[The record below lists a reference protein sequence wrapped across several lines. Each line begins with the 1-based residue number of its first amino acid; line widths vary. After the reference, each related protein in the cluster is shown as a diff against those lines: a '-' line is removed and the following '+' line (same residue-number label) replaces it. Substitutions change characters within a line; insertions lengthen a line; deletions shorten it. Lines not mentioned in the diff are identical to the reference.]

1 MATVATYTFYVSS
14 DKRQSGTNT
23 DMNIQMSQIITRQA
37 RNSHFQAT
45 VHGTTIPFSFYQLS
59 SDINSLPVLIQQGSN
74 IKSATLNMTVG
85 NYSTVSVLEELATKL
100 TAICTG
106 NISPCVSFTPVFN
119 FVYNTT
125 TSKSTLSL
133 LATVPNSGPAT
144 TTQITL
150 GFGTNLSLGL
160 FFGFTSSPTF
170 FIGNSATGSKQA
182 VANPVSY
189 LLLCSPSLRQYKNRE
204 WVVEQDVFSDILYH
218 IPVQTNVNTY
228 INWYGDSH
236 PVVLVNDTI
245 SNLNFYLTTNL
256 SYTPID
262 LQELSWSFRMTISE
276 VLQPTYDSLYST
288 AFINQ
293 SFANAPIETDAT
305 AEEKAQLEVERQDV
319 LKRIERYR
327 RKLDIKKIADNIDE
341 SRNQAVKKPTGTS
354 DYQ

>member
-1 MATVATYTFYVSS
+1 
-14 DKRQSGTNT
+14 
-23 DMNIQMSQIITRQA
+23 MNIQMSQIITRQA
-37 RNSHFQAT
+37 RNSQFQAT

-59 SDINSLPVLIQQGSN
+59 NDIKTLSVVIRQDTNVFTT
-74 IKSATLNMTVG
+74 TLNMTVG
-85 NYSTVSVLEELATKL
+85 NYSTVSVLNELATEL
-100 TAICTG
+100 TTICTG
-106 NISPCVSFTPVFN
+106 TISPCVSFTPTFN

-125 TSKSTLSL
+125 TSKSTLTL
-133 LATVPNSGPAT
+133 LSVLPNTSPAN

-170 FIGNSATGSKQA
+170 FIGQSATGSNPA

-189 LLLCSPSLRQYKNRE
+189 LLLRSPSLRQYKNRE
-204 WVVEQDVFSDILYH
+204 WVVEKDVFSDILYH

-245 SNLNFYLTTNL
+245 SSLNFYLTTNL

-262 LQELSWSFRMTISE
+262 LQNLSWSFRMTISE
-276 VLQPTYDSLYST
+276 VLQPNYESLYSP

-293 SFANAPIETDAT
+293 RFANAPIETDAT
-305 AEEKAQLEVERQDV
+305 SEEKAQLEAKKQDT
-319 LKRIERYR
+319 LRRIERYKD
-327 RKLDIKKIADNIDE
+327 KLKIKKMLQKIEQNPDE
-341 SRNQAVKKPTGTS
+341 KVASQ
-354 DYQ
+354 

>member
-1 MATVATYTFYVSS
+1 MATVATYTFYISS
-14 DKRQSGTNT
+14 DQRQSGTNT

-37 RNSHFQAT
+37 RNSQFQAT

-59 SDINSLPVLIQQGSN
+59 NDIKTLSVVIRQDTNVFTT
-74 IKSATLNMTVG
+74 TLNMTVG
-85 NYSTVSVLEELATKL
+85 NYSTVSVLNELATEL
-100 TAICTG
+100 TTICTG
-106 NISPCVSFTPVFN
+106 TISPCVSFTPTFN

-125 TSKSTLSL
+125 TSKSTLTL
-133 LATVPNSGPAT
+133 LSVLPNTSPAN

-170 FIGNSATGSKQA
+170 FIGQSATGSNPA

-189 LLLCSPSLRQYKNRE
+189 LLLRSPSLRQYKNRE
-204 WVVEQDVFSDILYH
+204 WVVEKDVFSDILYH

-245 SNLNFYLTTNL
+245 SSLNFYLTTNL

-262 LQELSWSFRMTISE
+262 LKNLSWSFRMTISE
-276 VLQPTYDSLYST
+276 VLQPNYESLYST

-293 SFANAPIETDAT
+293 RFANAPIETDAT
-305 AEEKAQLEVERQDV
+305 SEEKAHLEAKKQDT
-319 LKRIERYR
+319 LRRIERYKD
-327 RKLDIKKIADNIDE
+327 KLKIKKMLQKIEQNPDE
-341 SRNQAVKKPTGTS
+341 KVASQ
-354 DYQ
+354 

>member
-37 RNSHFQAT
+37 RNSHFVAT

-59 SDINSLPVLIQQGSN
+59 NDIKSLPILIEQGANTYST
-74 IKSATLNMTVG
+74 TLNMTVG
-85 NYSTVSVLEELATKL
+85 NYSTVSVLEELATRL
-100 TAICTG
+100 TAICSGT
-106 NISPCVSFTPVFN
+106 ITPCTSFTPTFN

-125 TSKSTLSL
+125 TSKSTLAL
-133 LATVPNSGPAT
+133 LSTNPNTSPSNT
-144 TTQITL
+144 SRITL
-150 GFGTNLSLGL
+150 FFGSNLSLGL
-160 FFGFTSSPTF
+160 FFGFTSDATF
-170 FIGNSATGSKQA
+170 YIGQSATGSKPA

-189 LLLCSPSLRQYKNRE
+189 LLLRSPSLRQYKNRE
-204 WVVEQDVFSDILYH
+204 WIVEQDVFSDILYH

-256 SYTPID
+256 SYTAID
-262 LQELSWSFRMTISE
+262 LQNLSWSFRMTITE
-276 VLQPTYDSLYST
+276 VLQPNYESLYST
-288 AFINQ
+288 AFVNQ
-293 SFANAPIETDAT
+293 SFANAPTETDAT
-305 AEEKAQLEVERQDV
+305 MDEKATLEAEKADV
-319 LKRIERYR
+319 IKRLERYR
-327 RKLDIKKIADNIDE
+327 KKLEMKKIED
-341 SRNQAVKKPTGTS
+341 SRNLVETKPTGTS

>member
-1 MATVATYTFYVSS
+1 MATIATYTFYVSS

-59 SDINSLPVLIQQGSN
+59 NDIKSLGVLISQGSN
-74 IKSATLNMTVG
+74 TYSTTLDMTVG
-85 NYSTVSVLEELATKL
+85 NYSTVSVLDELATKL

-106 NISPCVSFTPVFN
+106 TISPCVSFTPTFN

-125 TSKSTLSL
+125 TSKSSLGLLSV
-133 LATVPNSGPAT
+133 VPNTAPENTS
-144 TTQITL
+144 QITL
-150 GFGTNLSLGL
+150 FFSSNLSLGL
-160 FFGFTSSPTF
+160 FFGFTSNAYF
-170 FIGNSATGSKQA
+170 YIGLSATGSKPA
-182 VANPVSY
+182 VANPVNY
-189 LLLCSPSLRQYKNRE
+189 LLLRSPSLRQYKNRE
-204 WVVEQDVFSDILYH
+204 WVVESDVFSDILYH

-256 SYTPID
+256 SYTPVD
-262 LQELSWSFRMTISE
+262 LQDLSWSFRMTIEE
-276 VLQPTYDSLYST
+276 VLQPTYESLYST
-288 AFINQ
+288 AFVNQ

-305 AEEKAQLEVERQDV
+305 AEEKARLEAQKQDT
-319 LKRIERYR
+319 LRRIERYKE
-327 RKLDIKKIADNIDE
+327 KLK
-341 SRNQAVKKPTGTS
+341 VKKLLEKIEGSPDEKVATE
-354 DYQ
+354 